1 MSAFKLTPMAYAN
14 SSCLRLSDDYASVIL
29 PVSGVSK
36 SSCGKATPS
45 STTSFQMRIIA
56 ARSISLYCLISRLE
70 NIEFFVDSDVNG
82 KKFTCERNSF
92 FESIFWNRKSK
103 RSGFMNHALWT
114 GVSVGV
120 IMALS
125 VVTANAFTLTGKV
138 SDDGGKAVQ
147 GAEVLLVQK
156 GLNAKTDA
164 SGAFT
169 IHQDEEPLAL
179 ANKASVGFL
188 SVNNGILSFSQGQN
202 SPVQVQ
208 IFDVFGN
215 RLLNEALYGSGTV
228 DMKSSVKAQG
238 KYFARVRVG
247 SASQTFQFV
256 ADGSF
261 NAAFGAKSGAKALLK
276 VGDLDNLRVV
286 ADGFDTLNVKLDN
299 LDTNLALTL
308 KKTAPSQPQYEYGW
322 GLKNDPV
329 PTRGCGKDTKLDY
342 KYRGDKPYIDFR
354 WSKGVRT
361 VRIDMP
367 KSYDKNKPYKL
378 IFGMQCMGGAGSIV
392 QDEGYHGLKWI
403 DKNETAIF
411 VAPEGNGNQL
421 PWGQDDYLLFDE
433 LLAYLEGNFCI
444 DSSRVFS
451 IGFSYGAMFSNGL
464 SWNHQDVLR
473 AVAVYE
479 TAERNIWL
487 PQRKNMGI
495 GWMGVLGLDDGMCT
509 PEMGR
514 NARDI
519 ILTLNSEG
527 GKAKSERAEEAQRN
541 APHKCYDYTTVEERF
556 PVRWCTQSGGH
567 IWDHKDPGQQQS
579 WVPQA
584 TWEFFEKF

>member
-1 MSAFKLTPMAYAN
+1 
-14 SSCLRLSDDYASVIL
+14 
-29 PVSGVSK
+29 
-36 SSCGKATPS
+36 
-45 STTSFQMRIIA
+45 
-56 ARSISLYCLISRLE
+56 
-70 NIEFFVDSDVNG
+70 
-82 KKFTCERNSF
+82 
-92 FESIFWNRKSK
+92 
-103 RSGFMNHALWT
+103 MNHALWT

-138 SDDGGKAVQ
+138 SDDGGKAVR

-179 ANKASVGFL
+179 VNKASVGFL

-208 IFDVFGN
+208 IFDMFGN
-215 RLLNEALYGSGTV
+215 RLLNETLYGSGKTLYGSGTV

-238 KYFARVRVG
+238 KYFARIRVG

-276 VGDLDNLRVV
+276 VGDSDNLRVV

-378 IFGMQCMGGAGSIV
+378 IFGMQCMGGSGSAV

-403 DKNETAIF
+403 DKNETAIY

-451 IGFSYGAMFSNGL
+451 TGFSYGAMFSNGL

-487 PQRKNMGI
+487 PQRKKMGI

-527 GKAKSERAEEAQRN
+527 GKAKNERAEEAQRN

>member
-1 MSAFKLTPMAYAN
+1 
-14 SSCLRLSDDYASVIL
+14 
-29 PVSGVSK
+29 
-36 SSCGKATPS
+36 
-45 STTSFQMRIIA
+45 
-56 ARSISLYCLISRLE
+56 
-70 NIEFFVDSDVNG
+70 
-82 KKFTCERNSF
+82 
-92 FESIFWNRKSK
+92 
-103 RSGFMNHALWT
+103 MNHALWT

-125 VVTANAFTLTGKV
+125 AVTANAFTLTGKV
-138 SDDGGKAVQ
+138 SDDGGKAVR
-147 GAEVLLVQK
+147 GADVLLVQK

-188 SVNNGILSFSQGQN
+188 SVNNGVLSFSQGQN

-215 RLLNEALYGSGTV
+215 RLLKETLYGSGTV

-261 NAAFGAKSGAKALLK
+261 NTAFGAKSGAKALLK
-276 VGDLDNLRVV
+276 VGHSDDLRIV
-286 ADGFDTLNVKLDN
+286 ADGFDTLNVKLNN
-299 LDTNLALTL
+299 LDTTLALTL
-308 KKTAPSQPQYEYGW
+308 KKTAPPQPQYEYGW
-322 GLKNDPV
+322 GLKNNPV

-378 IFGMQCMGGAGSIV
+378 IFGMQCMGGSGSAV

-451 IGFSYGAMFSNGL
+451 TGFSYGAMFSNGL

-487 PQRKNMGI
+487 PQRKKMGI

-527 GKAKSERAEEAQRN
+527 GKAKNERAEEAQRN